1 MGSVLANLDLAYHI
15 NFNNNLKIENI
26 MDNIFNITVGF
37 IGKLT
42 NLIVA
47 MLSLGIVAEILYGSP
62 VLGMSVMDNIIDVIN
77 MLGSNGVVGLIA
89 LVILYQLLEKK

>member
-1 MGSVLANLDLAYHI
+1 
-15 NFNNNLKIENI
+15 
-26 MDNIFNITVGF
+26 MDNIFKISVGF
-37 IGKLT
+37 LGKLT

-47 MLSLGIVAEILYGSP
+47 LLSLGIVAEILYGSP

-77 MLGSNGVVGLIA
+77 MLGGNGVVGLIA

>member
-1 MGSVLANLDLAYHI
+1 
-15 NFNNNLKIENI
+15 

-89 LVILYQLLEKK
+89 LVILYQLLDKK

>member
-1 MGSVLANLDLAYHI
+1 
-15 NFNNNLKIENI
+15 
-26 MDNIFNITVGF
+26 MDNIFNITISF

-42 NLIVA
+42 NLIMA

-62 VLGMSVMDNIIDVIN
+62 VLGMSVMNNVMDVIN
-77 MLGSNGVVGLIA
+77 MLGGNGVVVLIA